1 MPVPAGP
8 AHRRGG
14 GYEEFDQPDPPLS
27 SEAGRAA
34 QPQIEH
40 FIKEDQPDQAHLVLN
55 QAIAN
60 GAANYDLARLTHR
73 VAASYLAEGMDQEAW
88 NVAMS
93 FQAMER
99 PAVPMLEW
107 DAGFAAFRMGNYD
120 DAAKHFEILAQ
131 AANVP
136 NYTRAGAAFWAS
148 RAYLRLGDPQRVIT
162 LLTAAAREKPTFYGV
177 IAEKMLGQDTQT
189 GFVDPVLTAA
199 DFQSI
204 MAVPSAHRAV
214 ALMQVGEDRAS
225 VPQELNRA
233 FGASDGSHDMGYA
246 ALARRMNVPN
256 IELRASETES
266 ARGIQLTGLYPVPQ
280 YKPEGGYT
288 IDPSLVLAFIRIE
301 SRFQADAVSPMGAR
315 GLMQLMPATA
325 AKVGGEGA
333 VSQLNDPSY
342 NMSLGQRYIA
352 QLLDQYGGNLVQVPS
367 AYNAGP
373 LKLAG
378 WINARAGKED
388 DALLFIESIRVSET
402 RSYVK
407 RLLMYHWMYSRRMGQ
422 PTPSLDQ
429 TVSGQW
435 PIYNPPAQPPMPRP
449 PAVTTTPDT
458 VVSDARY

>member
-1 MPVPAGP
+1 MVCSP
-8 AHRRGG
+8 RRCSARTRK
-14 GYEEFDQPDPPLS
+14 PDS
-27 SEAGRAA
+27 
-34 QPQIEH
+34 
-40 FIKEDQPDQAHLVLN
+40 
-55 QAIAN
+55 
-60 GAANYDLARLTHR
+60 
-73 VAASYLAEGMDQEAW
+73 
-88 NVAMS
+88 
-93 FQAMER
+93 
-99 PAVPMLEW
+99 
-107 DAGFAAFRMGNYD
+107 
-120 DAAKHFEILAQ
+120 
-131 AANVP
+131 
-136 NYTRAGAAFWAS
+136 
-148 RAYLRLGDPQRVIT
+148 
-162 LLTAAAREKPTFYGV
+162 
-177 IAEKMLGQDTQT
+177 
-189 GFVDPVLTAA
+189 VDPVLTAA
-199 DFQSI
+199 DFQAI

-280 YKPEGGYT
+280 YKPEDGYT

-325 AKVGGEGA
+325 TKVGGSGA

-352 QLLDQYGGNLVQVPS
+352 QLLDQYGGNLIQVPS

-388 DALLFIESIRVSET
+388 DALLFIESIRVAET

-422 PTPSLDQ
+422 PTPSLDADDQ
-429 TVSGQW
+429 RSVADLQPAGAAADAAASGRHD
-435 PIYNPPAQPPMPRP
+435 N
-449 PAVTTTPDT
+449 
-458 VVSDARY
+458 ARHGGQRCPVLTKASHSFPFASPS